1 MGKNSCV
8 TDSSCGVQQG
18 DPLGPLLFSLVLQ
31 KLILEI
37 SDQFPDLKLNAWY
50 LDDGTLIGPSDTI
63 RSIVSLLKTRGP
75 ELGLHLNASKCVVY
89 WPQGVVGDVIDPEMK
104 TVFEGI
110 ELLGCPIGTPTFM
123 DACVLKKVQKM
134 SDLMGKATDI
144 NDSQVSYH
152 LMRSCLGVPKMN
164 FYLRNCA
171 PESIPGAINEFDTQL
186 TKMVRNV
193 LGYKFAQIP
202 HHTRLLWA
210 LPFRLGGFGV
220 ACAELIKEIAY
231 IAGVASSWP
240 FQDSCGMT
248 RPHASFY
255 NSIEAIKQVYP
266 TIEQEVLDENGLP
279 NMFLQKD
286 LNVLVNNVLSKSLL
300 SSINEQ
306 GVIPKEV
313 ESRIQA
319 ILRARSTPHA
329 NDWLQAIP
337 SLQNA
342 IGTVEFQKLLQ
353 FHSGLEI
360 QDSPSPCVFGDCD
373 STDIFGDHAISCKK
387 TNQRIRKHD
396 AIAKI
401 LHSHLS
407 DCGFTCALDKGTSN
421 IDQNRMGDVMVQN
434 WYTNGFDN
442 GDLYVDVSVA
452 APLCSS
458 NIIKSAKEALYSAD
472 LRVQE
477 KRKKYQAQTRT
488 KT

>member
-1 MGKNSCV
+1 MN
-8 TDSSCGVQQG
+8 
-18 DPLGPLLFSLVLQ
+18 
-31 KLILEI
+31 LIL
-37 SDQFPDLKLNAWY
+37 S
-50 LDDGTLIGPSDTI
+50 S
-63 RSIVSLLKTRGP
+63 
-75 ELGLHLNASKCVVY
+75 
-89 WPQGVVGDVIDPEMK
+89 
-104 TVFEGI
+104 
-110 ELLGCPIGTPTFM
+110 
-123 DACVLKKVQKM
+123 
-134 SDLMGKATDI
+134 
-144 NDSQVSYH
+144 
-152 LMRSCLGVPKMN
+152 PKWSEN
-164 FYLRNCA
+164 
-171 PESIPGAINEFDTQL
+171 
-186 TKMVRNV
+186 
-193 LGYKFAQIP
+193 KFAQLP

-313 ESRIQA
+313 ESCIQA

-472 LRVQE
+472 LRAQE

-488 KT
+488 KTLWPFVIENLGGLHKDASAFIQQIAQHEAPRKNLKVEQVVRSIHYEISVTLQRFNGQMLSQRCF